1 MKKIEQGY
9 STNMEEIMSFNKV
22 KKIHD
27 KKNKIQIIFLHVKL
41 METFH
46 VHILLEMIHVNVDN
60 VRERKISALCY
71 HDEG

>member
-1 MKKIEQGY
+1 
-9 STNMEEIMSFNKV
+9 MEEIMSFNKV

-41 METFH
+41 MKTFH